1 MDRVKLWF
9 YKTLDYR
16 ERFLAKKITLQIIY
30 FYCASQMVASKY
42 LYDDGEEDEVF
53 NDEWAT
59 SAALSLADLNQ
70 AEREFLTAIVS
81 SEFLKEKWKVKELY
95 QKLMEY

>member
-1 MDRVKLWF
+1 
-9 YKTLDYR
+9 
-16 ERFLAKKITLQIIY
+16 
-30 FYCASQMVASKY
+30 MVASKY

-70 AEREFLTAIVS
+70 AEREFLIAIVS
-81 SEFLKEKWKVKELY
+81 SKFLKEK
-95 QKLMEY
+95 

>member
-1 MDRVKLWF
+1 MGGRIKQRSKLLHVLSKEEKRTSCLLH
-9 YKTLDYR
+9 KTIIGT
-16 ERFLAKKITLQIIY
+16 ERFVKNNLVADDLN
-30 FYCASQMVASKY
+30 FDCSLQMVASKY

-70 AEREFLTAIVS
+70 AEREFLIAIVS
-81 SEFLKEKWKVKELY
+81 
-95 QKLMEY
+95 

>member
-1 MDRVKLWF
+1 
-9 YKTLDYR
+9 
-16 ERFLAKKITLQIIY
+16 
-30 FYCASQMVASKY
+30 MVASKY

-70 AEREFLTAIVS
+70 AEREFLIAIVS
-81 SEFLKEKWKVKELY
+81 TRFSLGHCHFYLFILASFIYSSCLVY
-95 QKLMEY
+95 HS

>member
-1 MDRVKLWF
+1 MVGKGLLLKKQLSDLS
-9 YKTLDYR
+9 DYLI
-16 ERFLAKKITLQIIY
+16 FCCI
-30 FYCASQMVASKY
+30 FQMVASKY

-70 AEREFLTAIVS
+70 AEREFLIAIVS
-81 SEFLKEKWKVKELY
+81 LLNFRERERKRDAG
-95 QKLMEY
+95 

>member
-9 YKTLDYR
+9 YKTLEYR
-16 ERFLAKKITLQIIY
+16 ERFLAKKNNFLQITY

-81 SEFLKEKWKVKELY
+81 LVNF
-95 QKLMEY
+95 

>member
-1 MDRVKLWF
+1 
-9 YKTLDYR
+9 
-16 ERFLAKKITLQIIY
+16 
-30 FYCASQMVASKY
+30 MVASKY

-81 SEFLKEKWKVKELY
+81 LVNFWKRNGK
-95 QKLMEY
+95 